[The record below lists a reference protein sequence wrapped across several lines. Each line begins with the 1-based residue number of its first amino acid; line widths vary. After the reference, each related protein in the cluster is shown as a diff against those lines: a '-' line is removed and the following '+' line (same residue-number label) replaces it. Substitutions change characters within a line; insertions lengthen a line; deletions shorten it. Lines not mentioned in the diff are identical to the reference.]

1 MSSHLNELKKAKKN
15 LTDEHSSLVFQEH
28 LHKLE
33 SMDFFVISICTMLML
48 LPTIYIVALGDIKD
62 IVISLV
68 IFFMTPFIVRRG
80 IDVTYGEKSFK
91 RRKRIIYTKE
101 EILKLNKEIQIETI
115 KEQQK
120 RKTVGVVPSMIKD
133 LKTLKNTNINL
144 GQEIK
149 ITISPTKKKIEP
161 VRF

>member
-1 MSSHLNELKKAKKN
+1 MSRHLNELKNAKKN

-33 SMDFFVISICTMLML
+33 SMDFFVIGICTMLML
-48 LPTIYIVALGDIKD
+48 LPTIYIVSLGDLKD

-68 IFFMTPFIVRRG
+68 ILFMTPFIVRRA
-80 IDVTYGEKSFK
+80 IDVTYGEKAFI
-91 RRKRIIYTKE
+91 RRKRILYIKE

-120 RKTVGVVPSMIKD
+120 RKTVGIVPSMIKD
-133 LKTLKNTNINL
+133 LKTLKNTNINW
-144 GQEIK
+144 GQEMK